1 VLVGDTAMELPVPT
15 KVPPQ
20 LPEYQVQFAPVP
32 NEPPV
37 TDNVVEPEQIG
48 LGLADALV
56 AAVDALLIVTATETQ
71 VVVLHVPTALT
82 K

>member
-1 VLVGDTAMELPVPT
+1 MPT

-20 LPEYQVQFAPVP
+20 LPEYHVQFAPVP

-37 TDNVVEPEQIG
+37 TDKVVEPEQIG